1 MMCDPRRTRVRRC
14 WSFCRART
22 RRPRPLDDGIV
33 KTSNARRRAD
43 DGSAPAT
50 PRASVTGRD
59 HSPASFPRHEDHMV
73 SSARGT
79 LWAAILGSCI
89 VFLDGSV
96 VSVAL
101 PRIGQ
106 ELPAHLLGVLEG
118 QSYVYGGYLLAE
130 SALLILAGEIGRAS
144 CREGGESG
152 GVGMAV
158 Q

>member
-1 MMCDPRRTRVRRC
+1 MMCDPRRTRVRGGGR
-14 WSFCRART
+14 FGRART
-22 RRPRPLDDGIV
+22 SRPRPADKGTG
-33 KTSNARRRAD
+33 KPPNARRAAD
-43 DGSAPAT
+43 VGSAPAT

-130 SALLILAGEIGRAS
+130 SALLILAGGRTDAYG
-144 CREGGESG
+144 RLLT
-152 GVGMAV
+152 VR
-158 Q
+158 